1 MKKVKGIYF
10 LLASVLLSSAFT
22 TKAAEI
28 TVDTGSNTLRTAI
41 AAAEAGDVLI
51 LQDGIYTLSNPDL
64 VIDKSVTIRAIN
76 KAATPR
82 VYFLTGS
89 NTPAISIQGADT
101 DFILQGIYYYEGAS
115 VSNQPRIEIEGA
127 VSSVALLENQFVS
140 IDLAVNETT
149 DADGNRFVVNDLV
162 IVGNNFG
169 GTNGSLYNIGS
180 KNNFLFA
187 GNSVSYNYFY
197 ANTYGAEA
205 NIIGNSFVNNYQ
217 LMTLYKNGYVGSYY
231 RVIGN
236 TFKQTLSRVLNLSV
250 SNSDYAMLSLD
261 GSGTFSNNIVVQ
273 GDNPYSATGT
283 PGSFQFLTLSSSN
296 SHWDISNNTFDVKP
310 TALYDDSPYY
320 EEAFKF
326 ASPVSFENNIIVG
339 NLQPT
344 MFTLTNSV
352 TLVDSTFSNNLCFDN
367 VASCDLDANKIEA
380 DPKFI
385 DDIDYVLDVGSP
397 AIDAGI
403 DSESTRDND
412 GSVLD
417 LGVHGGVFSYFQ
429 FEKQRTENTVEPY
442 FYPLFEANTSLS
454 TTGALKV
461 KAVAIARLR

>member
-1 MKKVKGIYF
+1 MRKIKGIYF
-10 LLASVLLSSAFT
+10 LLATVLVSVGFNATSA
-22 TKAAEI
+22 EV
-28 TVDTGSNTLRTAI
+28 TVETGSNTLRTAI
-41 AAAEAGDVLI
+41 ADADAGDVLI

-64 VIDKSVTIRAIN
+64 VIDKSLTIRAIN

-82 VYFLTGS
+82 IYFLSGS
-89 NTPAISIQGADT
+89 NIPSILVQGADT
-101 DFILQGIYYYEGAS
+101 DFILQGIYYYEGAG
-115 VSNQPRIEIEGA
+115 VTNQPRIEIEGA
-127 VSSVALLENQFVS
+127 VNSVALLENQFVS

-149 DADGNRFVVNDLV
+149 DADGNRFVVNDLI
-162 IVGNNFG
+162 IVGNRFG
-169 GTNGSLYNIGS
+169 GHNGSLYNIGA
-180 KNNFLFA
+180 KDNFLFA
-187 GNSVSYNYFY
+187 GNTVSYNSFY
-197 ANTYGAEA
+197 ANTYGAEG
-205 NIIGNSFVNNYQ
+205 NIIGNSFINNYR
-217 LMTLYKNGYVGSYY
+217 LMGLYRGYVGAYY

-236 TFKQTLSRVLNLSV
+236 TFKQTLSRELNLSV
-250 SNSDYAMLSLD
+250 SNDKYSMFLFD
-261 GSGTFSNNIVVQ
+261 GSGSFSNNIVVQ
-273 GDNPYSATGT
+273 GDNPYNATGT
-283 PGSFQFLTLSSSN
+283 PDSFQLLLLSGSTG

-310 TALYDDSPYY
+310 TALYDDSPVY

-326 ASPVSFENNIIVG
+326 SIPVTFENNIIVG

-344 MFTLTNSV
+344 MFTLATSE
-352 TLVDSTFSNNLCFDN
+352 TLLGSTFSNNLCFDN
-367 VASCDLDANKIEA
+367 VATCELDANKIEA
-380 DPKFI
+380 DPKFV
-385 DDIDYVLDVGSP
+385 DDIDYVLDTGSP

-412 GSVLD
+412 GSILD